1 MFHRVHFIS
10 ATAVA
15 VAAFI
20 FLLAALSPSF
30 PWHGIAHAQTAPTF
44 GEDES
49 TTRTVPEKRWHSLS
63 RDPSTHHESNNV
75 DVGLPVTATDEDND
89 TLTYT
94 LTGGDTGFF
103 EINDSTGQIRTLIP
117 PDHEERGGE
126 YTVTVTADDGNG
138 GTDTITVNITITD
151 VNEPP
156 RPEIDGN
163 PPTLN
168 GNPNLKGTMEFTIE
182 ENSTGP
188 MVFSLKDPEGH
199 GEGWLIMGLASDI
212 DPNLFDYVEEAG
224 PNGEQHLFFIEP
236 PDFENPEDAN
246 KDNVYHFTLMLYET
260 NPPHGSRPDQTFPN
274 VTVRVTDVV
283 ESNEEPEFADSPTTR
298 SIAENTAAGEN
309 IGDPVAAEDADKDTL
324 TYTLGGADAE
334 SFDFDAETGQL
345 QAKDALDHETKP
357 SYTVTVSVSDG
368 KDLEN
373 SADDKIDDTITVTID
388 VTDVNEQP
396 QFAAEAPVELTVAE
410 NTAVDTNIGEP
421 IGATDDDDGDTLI
434 YSLSETDTEIFD
446 IDASTG
452 QIKTKA
458 ELDFETTPSYT
469 VTVSVSDGRANDGT
483 SENPPVPDNS
493 ITVTIDVTNVNEPP
507 QFTADA
513 SATETVAENTAADTN
528 IGSPYTATDPE
539 NDTVTYSLGGT
550 DAASFEIDANGQ
562 LKTKADLDFESKAS
576 YIVTVSASDG
586 KDDAGD
592 AEDPPK
598 VDTSHTATITVTNE
612 DEDGTITFSPQQPSE
627 NSALTATVDDPDGGV
642 TGETWAWESSTDR
655 STWTPIDGETTS
667 SYTPVAEDV
676 GNYLRVTATY
686 TDGLGSGKTAEAET
700 SSAVADRPA
709 TNDQPEFP
717 AETDTRSVAEN
728 TPAGTN
734 IGDPFTATDDGVG
747 SIVYSLDDSSD
758 GASFEIDSNGQIK
771 TKGDLDHEN
780 MPSYSVTVSVTDG
793 MDDYSNADSAVDATI
808 TVTINVADVNEGP
821 QFAADAPAT
830 QEVAENTA
838 ADTNIGSAYTA
849 TDPENDTPLTY
860 SLGGTDAA
868 SFEIDANGQLKTK
881 ADLDF
886 ESKRSYSVTIQ
897 VTDGKAA
904 SGTTETPATIDDTHA
919 VTINVTDAD
928 DPGTITF
935 SSDPPAAGT
944 TLTATLADDDG
955 VKTTPA
961 VTWAWENST
970 DQSNWTRITGAD
982 TDSIT
987 LGTEDIGNYYR
998 VTATYEDEKGS
1009 GKTATGGTT
1018 NAVVFAPPTNLNP
1031 DFASNADTTL
1041 SVAENTPARQ
1051 NIGDP
1056 YTATHGDSKGT
1067 LVYSLGGTDAASF
1080 DIGTS
1085 TGQLKTKTVFDYE
1098 SDARSYTVT
1107 VSVSDGM
1114 DDYSNTD
1121 TVVDDTIS
1129 VTISITDVNEGPTFD
1144 SSNTAT
1150 REVAENTASNT
1161 AFGGAFPV
1169 TDPESDTPT
1178 YSLGGTDAASFDINT
1193 GTGQLKAK
1201 SDLDYEDKNRYS
1213 VTIQVTDNKAPDG
1226 TANATIDDTHT
1237 VTITVTDIDDD
1248 GAITLSADPPSA
1260 GTKLTATLTDD
1271 DGIKATPAVTWK
1283 WESSPNGTNTWTV
1296 ISGETTNSYTPGT
1309 NDIGD
1314 YLRVT
1319 ATYDDEKG
1327 SNKTAVKVSKA
1338 VLTAPPT
1345 NLQPSFSD
1353 ATANRSVAENTD
1365 AGQNIGAPVAATH
1378 ADSVGTLVYSLS
1390 GTDTSSFDIVAS
1402 TGQIK
1407 TKTMFDYETDTRSY
1421 TVTVSVTDGLDDYST
1436 TDSAVDSTITVTI
1449 NVTNVNEGP
1458 TFDSSNTAT
1467 REVAENTD
1475 TDIAFGG
1482 AFTVTDPENDTPTYS
1497 LGGTNAASFDIDTTT
1512 GQLKTKADLD
1522 HETKAS
1528 YSVTIRV
1535 TDGKAPDGT
1544 ANPAIDDTHT
1554 VTITVT
1560 DADDLGTIT
1569 FSADPPS
1576 VGTTLTATLNDDDT
1590 PISGE
1595 TWSWEKSDDGQ
1606 SGWTTITGADTSSF
1620 TPQQA
1625 DIGKYLRASVSYTD
1639 SFGGSKSA
1647 SADTGAIANIPP
1659 TNDQPEF
1666 DSNASPTRSVAENTP
1681 AGQNIGDP
1689 VAATHS
1695 DNVGALV
1702 YSLDATGATNF
1713 AIYSSTGQL
1722 KTRAAL
1728 DFETTPSYSVTVS
1741 VTDGMD
1747 DYSNADSV
1755 VDDTITVT
1763 INVTDVNEPPAFADN
1778 ALATQS
1784 VAENTAADTNIGS
1797 PYTATDPDSTGDTLT
1812 YSLGGT
1818 DAASFAIDDTTGQL
1832 KTKAD
1837 LDFETKSSYSVT
1849 IQVSDGKA
1857 ADGTADTA
1865 TDDTHSVAITVTD
1878 ADDPGTIT
1886 FSSDPPSVGTTLT
1899 ATLKDDDGVKSTPAV
1914 TWKWDSSPNGTHTW
1928 TVISGETT
1936 NSYTPGTDDV
1946 GNYLRVT
1953 ATYDDE
1959 RGSGKTAE
1967 KVSQAVLTAPPTNQ
1981 NPGFASD
1988 ASTTRSVAENTPA
2001 GQNLGNPY
2009 TANHADSVGTLVY
2022 SLDGTDAAS
2031 FDLDTTTGQL
2041 KTKTV
2046 FDYETDATSYT
2057 VTVSVTDGMDDYSN
2071 TDTVIDGTITVTIN
2085 VTDVNEGPKFAD
2097 DAPGTQTVAENTAAD
2112 TNIGSP
2118 YTATDPE
2125 NDTPL
2130 TYSLGGTDAASFAI
2144 DDTTGQLKTKAD
2156 LDHETK
2162 DTYTVSVQVSDGKA
2176 ADGTAEDPPVVDTTH
2191 AVTITVTDEDD
2202 DGKITFSAD
2211 PPSAGTTLTATLND
2225 DDDVKSTPAVTWAWE
2240 SSTDQSNWTTIADAD
2255 SNSITL
2261 GTEDV
2266 GKFYQVTAIYE
2277 DELGSGK
2284 TTTGQTTNAVTS
2296 APVTNQNPEFASN
2309 ADTTLSVAENTPAG
2323 ENIGEPYTATHADS
2337 KGMLVYSLD
2346 NSDGASFEIDSN
2358 GQIKTKSALDHETKA
2373 SYTVTVSVSDGMDD
2387 YSNADAVED
2396 DSIDVTINVTDV
2408 EVPPVPAQP
2417 TVKEAPG
2424 AAATLNVNWTAVA
2437 ETDTSPVDGYD
2448 VQYREKDANPQ
2459 DDWSEVSVSTNSAT
2473 ITGLEYGT
2481 TYEVQV
2487 RSKNS
2492 EGESAWSPT
2501 GEGSIPSR
2509 LNVSFSSATYTVTE
2523 GNNATIRVNVSPA
2536 ADRELSIPVT
2546 VAAGTAESDDYSVS
2560 GLPNGDLTFEDNE
2573 SSKTFTISATN
2584 DSDRNDETVNL
2595 SFGQLPAAMGMGTGT
2610 QTTATLTIYDT
2621 TPAPKTNTGGGNGGG
2636 SNNGGGNKGGGS
2648 NGGVYVYTPPPTNR
2662 APEFTEGNRT
2672 ERSVAEKTEAGIN
2685 IGAPVSANDPDG
2697 NKLTYSLEGAD
2708 AKSFDID
2715 AETGQLKT
2723 KAELDFEI
2731 KSSYVVAVAVSDKKG
2746 GDDYITVTITVT
2758 DVVEVP
2764 VTNTETETVA
2774 LVDPDEETE
2783 VQTPDGEVTVTFPTG
2798 SRPDPFF
2805 VSVDS
2810 DPDNCDWDSED
2821 NPPADKLQACLTVE
2835 IFDTQGNP
2843 VEGDGILDQPLDI
2856 EVDLDAEDLGGD
2868 TISVFTGSTGN
2879 WSQTYFTQATNDE
2892 GTITVTITGITG
2904 PGTFAVGSSAAQQQ
2918 VSSAVLPPAPESA
2931 QQGSIKSVKLQVPK
2945 ATPKPVPPPAQ
2956 KPALT
2961 PTAEPTPTLE
2971 PTATPEPTPTPMP
2984 GPTPQPTPTLTPKPT
2999 PAPTATPTPVPPV
3012 PEAPQSPR
3020 LVVSADTDFGPTSP
3034 ASVNQALPAPL
3045 PEDLRNLRIWPIIL
3059 LALGAAM
3066 EVIAIGLFVRE
3077 ETEAKRQQIDLSKM

>member
-1 MFHRVHFIS
+1 M
-10 ATAVA
+10 
-15 VAAFI
+15 
-20 FLLAALSPSF
+20 
-30 PWHGIAHAQTAPTF
+30 
-44 GEDES
+44 
-49 TTRTVPEKRWHSLS
+49 
-63 RDPSTHHESNNV
+63 
-75 DVGLPVTATDEDND
+75 
-89 TLTYT
+89 
-94 LTGGDTGFF
+94 
-103 EINDSTGQIRTLIP
+103 
-117 PDHEERGGE
+117 
-126 YTVTVTADDGNG
+126 
-138 GTDTITVNITITD
+138 
-151 VNEPP
+151 
-156 RPEIDGN
+156 
-163 PPTLN
+163 
-168 GNPNLKGTMEFTIE
+168 
-182 ENSTGP
+182 
-188 MVFSLKDPEGH
+188 
-199 GEGWLIMGLASDI
+199 
-212 DPNLFDYVEEAG
+212 
-224 PNGEQHLFFIEP
+224 
-236 PDFENPEDAN
+236 
-246 KDNVYHFTLMLYET
+246 
-260 NPPHGSRPDQTFPN
+260 
-274 VTVRVTDVV
+274 
-283 ESNEEPEFADSPTTR
+283 
-298 SIAENTAAGEN
+298 
-309 IGDPVAAEDADKDTL
+309 
-324 TYTLGGADAE
+324 
-334 SFDFDAETGQL
+334 
-345 QAKDALDHETKP
+345 
-357 SYTVTVSVSDG
+357 
-368 KDLEN
+368 
-373 SADDKIDDTITVTID
+373 
-388 VTDVNEQP
+388 
-396 QFAAEAPVELTVAE
+396 
-410 NTAVDTNIGEP
+410 
-421 IGATDDDDGDTLI
+421 
-434 YSLSETDTEIFD
+434 
-446 IDASTG
+446 
-452 QIKTKA
+452 
-458 ELDFETTPSYT
+458 
-469 VTVSVSDGRANDGT
+469 
-483 SENPPVPDNS
+483 
-493 ITVTIDVTNVNEPP
+493 
-507 QFTADA
+507 
-513 SATETVAENTAADTN
+513 
-528 IGSPYTATDPE
+528 
-539 NDTVTYSLGGT
+539 
-550 DAASFEIDANGQ
+550 
-562 LKTKADLDFESKAS
+562 
-576 YIVTVSASDG
+576 SASDG

-1797 PYTATDPDSTGDTLT
+1797 PYTATDP
-1812 YSLGGT
+1812 
-1818 DAASFAIDDTTGQL
+1818 
-1832 KTKAD
+1832 
-1837 LDFETKSSYSVT
+1837 
-1849 IQVSDGKA
+1849 
-1857 ADGTADTA
+1857 
-1865 TDDTHSVAITVTD
+1865 
-1878 ADDPGTIT
+1878 
-1886 FSSDPPSVGTTLT
+1886 
-1899 ATLKDDDGVKSTPAV
+1899 
-1914 TWKWDSSPNGTHTW
+1914 
-1928 TVISGETT
+1928 
-1936 NSYTPGTDDV
+1936 
-1946 GNYLRVT
+1946 
-1953 ATYDDE
+1953 
-1959 RGSGKTAE
+1959 
-1967 KVSQAVLTAPPTNQ
+1967 
-1981 NPGFASD
+1981 
-1988 ASTTRSVAENTPA
+1988 
-2001 GQNLGNPY
+2001 
-2009 TANHADSVGTLVY
+2009 
-2022 SLDGTDAAS
+2022 
-2031 FDLDTTTGQL
+2031 
-2041 KTKTV
+2041 
-2046 FDYETDATSYT
+2046 
-2057 VTVSVTDGMDDYSN
+2057 
-2071 TDTVIDGTITVTIN
+2071 
-2085 VTDVNEGPKFAD
+2085 
-2097 DAPGTQTVAENTAAD
+2097 
-2112 TNIGSP
+2112 
-2118 YTATDPE
+2118 E

-2225 DDDVKSTPAVTWAWE
+2225 DDDVKSTPAVTWAW
-2240 SSTDQSNWTTIADAD
+2240 
-2255 SNSITL
+2255 
-2261 GTEDV
+2261 
-2266 GKFYQVTAIYE
+2266 K
-2277 DELGSGK
+2277 
-2284 TTTGQTTNAVTS
+2284 
-2296 APVTNQNPEFASN
+2296 AP
-2309 ADTTLSVAENTPAG
+2309 
-2323 ENIGEPYTATHADS
+2323 
-2337 KGMLVYSLD
+2337 
-2346 NSDGASFEIDSN
+2346 
-2358 GQIKTKSALDHETKA
+2358 
-2373 SYTVTVSVSDGMDD
+2373 
-2387 YSNADAVED
+2387 
-2396 DSIDVTINVTDV
+2396 
-2408 EVPPVPAQP
+2408 P
-2417 TVKEAPG
+2417 T
-2424 AAATLNVNWTAVA
+2424 
-2437 ETDTSPVDGYD
+2437 
-2448 VQYREKDANPQ
+2448 
-2459 DDWSEVSVSTNSAT
+2459 
-2473 ITGLEYGT
+2473 
-2481 TYEVQV
+2481 
-2487 RSKNS
+2487 
-2492 EGESAWSPT
+2492 SPT
-2501 GEGSIPSR
+2501 GP
-2509 LNVSFSSATYTVTE
+2509 
-2523 GNNATIRVNVSPA
+2523 
-2536 ADRELSIPVT
+2536 LS
-2546 VAAGTAESDDYSVS
+2546 
-2560 GLPNGDLTFEDNE
+2560 
-2573 SSKTFTISATN
+2573 
-2584 DSDRNDETVNL
+2584 
-2595 SFGQLPAAMGMGTGT
+2595 
-2610 QTTATLTIYDT
+2610 
-2621 TPAPKTNTGGGNGGG
+2621 
-2636 SNNGGGNKGGGS
+2636 
-2648 NGGVYVYTPPPTNR
+2648 
-2662 APEFTEGNRT
+2662 
-2672 ERSVAEKTEAGIN
+2672 
-2685 IGAPVSANDPDG
+2685 
-2697 NKLTYSLEGAD
+2697 
-2708 AKSFDID
+2708 
-2715 AETGQLKT
+2715 
-2723 KAELDFEI
+2723 
-2731 KSSYVVAVAVSDKKG
+2731 
-2746 GDDYITVTITVT
+2746 
-2758 DVVEVP
+2758 
-2764 VTNTETETVA
+2764 
-2774 LVDPDEETE
+2774 
-2783 VQTPDGEVTVTFPTG
+2783 
-2798 SRPDPFF
+2798 
-2805 VSVDS
+2805 
-2810 DPDNCDWDSED
+2810 
-2821 NPPADKLQACLTVE
+2821 
-2835 IFDTQGNP
+2835 
-2843 VEGDGILDQPLDI
+2843 
-2856 EVDLDAEDLGGD
+2856 
-2868 TISVFTGSTGN
+2868 
-2879 WSQTYFTQATNDE
+2879 
-2892 GTITVTITGITG
+2892 
-2904 PGTFAVGSSAAQQQ
+2904 
-2918 VSSAVLPPAPESA
+2918 
-2931 QQGSIKSVKLQVPK
+2931 
-2945 ATPKPVPPPAQ
+2945 
-2956 KPALT
+2956 
-2961 PTAEPTPTLE
+2961 
-2971 PTATPEPTPTPMP
+2971 PTPTP
-2984 GPTPQPTPTLTPKPT
+2984 
-2999 PAPTATPTPVPPV
+2999 TA
-3012 PEAPQSPR
+3012 
-3020 LVVSADTDFGPTSP
+3020 
-3034 ASVNQALPAPL
+3034 
-3045 PEDLRNLRIWPIIL
+3045 
-3059 LALGAAM
+3059 
-3066 EVIAIGLFVRE
+3066 
-3077 ETEAKRQQIDLSKM
+3077 